1 MENHMV
7 SLAVLIIIIIIL
19 YKQLKKSMANKRHRF
34 ETSDVIKML
43 DSSTEDPMMCGSD
56 DEFDDFDEDN
66 TDPSDDERIPSPL
79 PQDYTILATST
90 NIASTCIQTSSIT
103 SADNQH
109 LPQSIS
115 PLPSSSSLSP
125 GPIFTTSMGTT
136 ISPITSVLPLLS
148 MPSSITSNTPLSS
161 TPVGN
166 PTSKKRQLKCS
177 KQTSNPTSK
186 KNPPYKE
193 WTANLKPVIIHPY
206 ALIKGPQFT
215 VEQCPIKVFD
225 WFFTDTLKIHIV
237 NQTNLYALQ
246 YMGQEKYDQW
256 EPITVTELSAY
267 LGFSILMGVVDLP
280 AIEDYW
286 KKDEIF
292 HYSPVASR
300 ISRNRFRDISRYLH
314 FADNTKLKERG
325 EEGYDRLGKVRPIIE
340 HFQEVFSKN
349 YIPRREQSIDEAM
362 IPFQGRSTMKQY
374 MPLKPVKRGFKV
386 WVQADA
392 VNGYFCQFDV
402 YTGTST
408 EADSIGD
415 LGLGGDVVKKLTRS
429 LVGSYAHIFFDN
441 FFSSPKLL
449 DALYI
454 DKIFA
459 CGTVRTNRKE
469 YPVDLNPKVV
479 KLKER

>member
-1 MENHMV
+1 
-7 SLAVLIIIIIIL
+7 
-19 YKQLKKSMANKRHRF
+19 MANKRHRF

-79 PQDYTILATST
+79 PQDYTSSILPSSSSLLLSDTDCIPLSPPPLPPPILATST

-136 ISPITSVLPLLS
+136 ISPITSVLPPLS
-148 MPSSITSNTPLSS
+148 MPSSITSNTPLLS

-166 PTSKKRQLKCS
+166 PRSKKRQLKRS

-193 WTANLKPVIIHPY
+193 WTTNLKPVIIHPY

-280 AIEDYW
+280 AIDDYW

-325 EEGYDRLGKVRPIIE
+325 
-340 HFQEVFSKN
+340 
-349 YIPRREQSIDEAM
+349 
-362 IPFQGRSTMKQY
+362 
-374 MPLKPVKRGFKV
+374 
-386 WVQADA
+386 
-392 VNGYFCQFDV
+392 
-402 YTGTST
+402 
-408 EADSIGD
+408 
-415 LGLGGDVVKKLTRS
+415 
-429 LVGSYAHIFFDN
+429 
-441 FFSSPKLL
+441 
-449 DALYI
+449 
-454 DKIFA
+454 
-459 CGTVRTNRKE
+459 
-469 YPVDLNPKVV
+469 
-479 KLKER
+479 